1 MKTSPTW
8 AESLMWFIEHPD
20 SVSNQCSLPQ
30 LSAQNNSNQAVWV
43 RRQSPLTTIRQHYCN
58 VHQMS
63 TCLLEEAVQSN
74 HVWTEGR
81 ILCFVYPQRTHNK
94 VKCNQVSGHPIQRLI
109 QAKEFT
115 GSCSHK
121 YVSRKQLKWWREKT
135 QRCRYLNRQQVG
147 TSHTHITGSHADS
160 WVITWNFLCKGRS

>member
-20 SVSNQCSLPQ
+20 SVSNQRSLPQ
-30 LSAQNNSNQAVWV
+30 LSAQSNSNQAVWV

-94 VKCNQVSGHPIQRLI
+94 VKCKALTRSQDIPFSDWYKPKSSQVHAHINTSAENNLNDDERRHRD
-109 QAKEFT
+109 ADTWT
-115 GSCSHK
+115 GNK
-121 YVSRKQLKWWREKT
+121 
-135 QRCRYLNRQQVG
+135 
-147 TSHTHITGSHADS
+147 
-160 WVITWNFLCKGRS
+160 